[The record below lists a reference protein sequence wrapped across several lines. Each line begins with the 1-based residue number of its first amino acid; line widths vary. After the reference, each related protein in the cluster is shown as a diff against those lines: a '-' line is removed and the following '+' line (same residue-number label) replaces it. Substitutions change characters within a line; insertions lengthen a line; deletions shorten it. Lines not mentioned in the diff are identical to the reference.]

1 MYDPTA
7 MPSSSLAPT
16 SAMFAERSERVY
28 FMARERVDQFIAGVG
43 AHLGLHAFDSSLG
56 GVHDPAAHY
65 VTTLYF
71 DSPLRDLA
79 SACEAGGDNIR
90 LRTREYHDRGSQ
102 GARFE
107 PFVWMELK
115 ARTGERTRKRRFGI
129 PLDEVNGLLGS
140 GVISSRLL
148 LMSVARSHWAPAE
161 LLEEI
166 VELGA
171 RTRGPLGPDCVVQ
184 YRRHAWQDDEER
196 VRITLDTELSY
207 HAAPPQPFNGRP
219 LCERLGPTIGRLAPA
234 LVEIKLRRECPDW
247 LDALADQLV
256 LTPAYAGRHTFS
268 KFVAAS
274 QAVHGIGNAPH
285 PRSS

>member
-1 MYDPTA
+1 
-7 MPSSSLAPT
+7 
-16 SAMFAERSERVY
+16 
-28 FMARERVDQFIAGVG
+28 
-43 AHLGLHAFDSSLG
+43 
-56 GVHDPAAHY
+56 VHDPAAHF

-115 ARTGERTRKRRFGI
+115 ARSGERTRKRRFGI
-129 PLDEVNGLLGS
+129 PLDEVAALLGD

-148 LMSVARSHWAPAE
+148 LLRVARAGEARRWTPPE

-166 VELGA
+166 AELGA

-184 YRRHAWQDDEER
+184 YRRRAWQDDDER
-196 VRITLDTELSY
+196 IRITLDTEVAY
-207 HAAPPQPFNGRP
+207 HAAPREPFTGRP
-219 LCERLGPTIGRLAPA
+219 LSERLGPACGRLAHA
-234 LVEIKLRRECPDW
+234 LVEIKLRRECPAW
-247 LDALADQLV
+247 LDELADALA

-274 QAVHGIGNAPH
+274 RAVHGVP
-285 PRSS
+285 